1 MKIAIIGAGYAG
13 MTAGYDLGKAGHA
26 VTIYE
31 ALPEAGGLAAG
42 FKAPHWAWRLEKF
55 YHHLFTND
63 DQIINLAKE
72 IGIGE
77 KLRAYRPSTDLV
89 FEGNP
94 YPFDHL
100 LPVLRYPGLSFAEKM
115 RAGLTVSYLKLQR
128 NWSHF
133 DKVTAHEWMKRV
145 MGSAYE
151 NQFEPLLRGKF
162 GEENYRQ
169 VPMTWFWARL
179 YKRTPRLIYPDG
191 GFQTITDAM
200 VQAVERSGGQIL
212 LNTPVRAMEQE
223 DGGWVVTSKNG
234 TTYYDCVIATVSPA
248 LLTRLVP
255 DLSDNYLAALRDLKH
270 MGAVVMTVA
279 LSQPLTK
286 KSYWL
291 NLDKRKYP
299 MLSLVEHTNM
309 ADPKHYGGDHLIY
322 MGDYLPPDHPYLSY
336 SADELFEVY
345 EPSMKS
351 FNPTYDRSWV
361 RNKWIFSTKYA
372 QPLPTVDY
380 NERIP
385 PLKTPLGGL
394 YFASMSQ
401 VYPWDRGT
409 NYAVDIGHKV
419 AAELLRFETL

>member
-13 MTAGYDLGKAGHA
+13 MTAGYDLAKAGHT
-26 VTIYE
+26 VILYE

-42 FKAPHWAWRLEKF
+42 FKAPHWEWKLEKF

-72 IGIGE
+72 IGIGD
-77 KLRAYRPSTDLV
+77 KLTVHRPSTDLI
-89 FEGNP
+89 FEGKP

-100 LPVLRYPGLSFAEKM
+100 LPVLKYPGLSFIEKM
-115 RAGLTVSYLKLQR
+115 RVGLSAFYLKLQR
-128 NWSHF
+128 NWSSF
-133 DKVTAHEWMKRV
+133 DDITAHEWMKRM

-151 NQFEPLLRGKF
+151 KEFEPLLRGKF

-169 VPMTWFWARL
+169 VPMTWFWARV
-179 YKRTPRLIYPDG
+179 YKRTPKLIYPEG

-200 VQAVERSGGQIL
+200 VRAVKAIGGKIY
-212 LNTPVRAMEQE
+212 LNTPVRALRQ
-223 DGGWVVTSKNG
+223 DNGGWIVESTQA
-234 TTYYDCVIATVSPA
+234 TAHYDAVIATVSPG

-255 DLSDNYLAALRDLKH
+255 ELPESYFAALRGLKH

-279 LSQPLTK
+279 LSHPLTE

-291 NLDKRKYP
+291 NLDKHKYP

-309 ADPKHYGGDHLIY
+309 VDCKHYGGDHLIY

-336 SADELFEVY
+336 SADELFEIY
-345 EPSMKS
+345 ESGMKR
-351 FNPTYDRSWV
+351 FNPAYERSWV
-361 RNKWIFSTKYA
+361 RNKWIFSTTYA
-372 QPLPTVDY
+372 QPLPTLHY
-380 NERIP
+380 AKRIP
-385 PLKTPLGGL
+385 SLKTPLSGL

-419 AAELLRFETL
+419 AAELLRGD